1 VLRAVNP
8 RFQATRGETVCPAP
22 SRIAAIGV
30 IAMTALSVSCRS
42 IPGASGQERSQP
54 QSVFAIPRMPAVVV
68 DGDETDWG
76 RDGFRVDILA
86 PQPGTEPGQGSMP
99 ARTDFAAAM
108 RLGWNET
115 GLLVLLEVTG
125 RDWSEG
131 EKPDDLVARDSV
143 EFYLAAYPG
152 SPERL
157 QWVVAPGMDP
167 RFPEPRSQ
175 LHPFAT
181 ARNLLKAAPAPNVAR
196 RRTESGYALEVLLP
210 WAALRRSAAPG
221 DEVAFQVMVNNHD
234 RPGKPASHL
243 LWYPTLGAA
252 FDSRRLQRIRLAELA
267 DQPITARGLV
277 AMDYREDKIQCD
289 VFAAASVTGRSVR
302 VRSSTGVLAS
312 GTLATDKSGFAR
324 ARFAGKGTDD
334 TTVYVDVDGQLA
346 DVVPLAMPRAE
357 LSIETRVAL
366 EPGKDGGVT
375 AVLRLPQTAA
385 PAYRVARR
393 TPGESWQEIAK
404 DVLAGEFQDRGLKRG
419 ALYEYG
425 VSRGG
430 LDLATDYFWAGIE
443 IPIRDR
449 RGTILLLVEQ
459 SQAEPLKAEIR
470 RLMFDLAG
478 DGWQVIRH
486 DVAATQTVASVRDLI
501 RADYNRAPAE
511 VNTVLLLGHI
521 PVPYAGHVRPDG
533 HGTGAWPADVYYGAL
548 DGTWKDER
556 INAAGRNKKDAAG
569 ADGQFDEGVIPG
581 PAQLAVGR
589 VDFANMPAFKA
600 GETALLRRYLDRDHA
615 YRQARLPVLD
625 RAFVHDGFPG
635 HVERFAADGWQ
646 NFTTLI
652 DSERV
657 RSANWPNVRPGMSLL
672 FYACGPGHQDRVQTF
687 GSLTDLV
694 KTPLAGVFT
703 LFFGSVIG
711 DWNTPDNLMRAV
723 LAHEQ
728 GALTCG
734 WGGRPHWFLH
744 PMGMGEPIG
753 DGLRR
758 TQNNTT
764 DYAPVGSFARGTH
777 IALMGDPTLRL
788 HRVAPPSDL
797 QVEPAGRGV
806 RLRWT
811 ASPQKVGGYH
821 VYRADSEFGPYAR
834 VTAQPV
840 ERLQADDPTGTT
852 NHCYQVR
859 AVKLQ
864 ESTTGT

>member
-375 AVLRLPQTAA
+375 AVLAAAA
-385 PAYRVARR
+385 PLDHPLADGWVLAVGCGGVSRRRRIGTKQLTGPLEALTMGPVVAAHDLVNKLVRHLMQQHLADGEPGVAPDQSLAEHDGLAGVHPLAPDGRDDPYLEVRQPHVFLIDAREIPDRALPLPRQPGEDAALCRVAPKIRRHVWIRFVNSGTVPGRSAPAPCPRR
-393 TPGESWQEIAK
+393 TPS
-404 DVLAGEFQDRGLKRG
+404 
-419 ALYEYG
+419 
-425 VSRGG
+425 
-430 LDLATDYFWAGIE
+430 
-443 IPIRDR
+443 
-449 RGTILLLVEQ
+449 
-459 SQAEPLKAEIR
+459 
-470 RLMFDLAG
+470 
-478 DGWQVIRH
+478 
-486 DVAATQTVASVRDLI
+486 
-501 RADYNRAPAE
+501 
-511 VNTVLLLGHI
+511 
-521 PVPYAGHVRPDG
+521 
-533 HGTGAWPADVYYGAL
+533 
-548 DGTWKDER
+548 
-556 INAAGRNKKDAAG
+556 
-569 ADGQFDEGVIPG
+569 
-581 PAQLAVGR
+581 
-589 VDFANMPAFKA
+589 
-600 GETALLRRYLDRDHA
+600 
-615 YRQARLPVLD
+615 
-625 RAFVHDGFPG
+625 
-635 HVERFAADGWQ
+635 
-646 NFTTLI
+646 
-652 DSERV
+652 
-657 RSANWPNVRPGMSLL
+657 
-672 FYACGPGHQDRVQTF
+672 
-687 GSLTDLV
+687 
-694 KTPLAGVFT
+694 
-703 LFFGSVIG
+703 
-711 DWNTPDNLMRAV
+711 
-723 LAHEQ
+723 
-728 GALTCG
+728 
-734 WGGRPHWFLH
+734 
-744 PMGMGEPIG
+744 
-753 DGLRR
+753 
-758 TQNNTT
+758 
-764 DYAPVGSFARGTH
+764 
-777 IALMGDPTLRL
+777 
-788 HRVAPPSDL
+788 
-797 QVEPAGRGV
+797 GV
-806 RLRWT
+806 RL
-811 ASPQKVGGYH
+811 
-821 VYRADSEFGPYAR
+821 
-834 VTAQPV
+834 
-840 ERLQADDPTGTT
+840 
-852 NHCYQVR
+852 
-859 AVKLQ
+859 
-864 ESTTGT
+864 